1 MSSLAWKS
9 INWPLVEARILR
21 YQTRIFKASKENNI
35 DKVRCIQ
42 KRLLNSFDAKL
53 VSVRQ
58 ITMLNKR
65 KISLGLDRQVFITD
79 LQKEKLVKK
88 LRLHD
93 KVLFTQCR
101 TINDLGKTEKY
112 SFDLLTL
119 KEKAKQ
125 ALCLLALEPEWEA
138 KFETS
143 SYGFRRDV
151 CYHDAMKSIF
161 LSLRNHSSKYIS
173 TIDITRYLYQID
185 HEYLVKKLNTLPEI
199 EIQLKAW
206 LKSGILEGLVN
217 STKESNII
225 EKITGTPQ
233 GEILSPLLSNI
244 ALHGLEIHMKK
255 WISTKVSFVKT
266 NGYLKNVKRKSFSV
280 LRYAGN
286 FVIIHQDKKTVYE
299 AKKEIFHWLLD
310 FPRIKLY
317 HRKTSIQNSDEGF
330 NFLGFSGITIR
341 IGDKVRAKIY
351 PSRKSQE
358 LLILKVRDV
367 IQRNRSTSSYNL
379 ILLLRPIIACW
390 SNYFKY
396 SECTNCFQK
405 LTHLIL
411 QQLRAWVF
419 RRDTRNGRKKIKQRY
434 FPSGKEYYFNGKNH
448 KDNWVLNGKIRDKKG
463 IMKENWLPHMRWV
476 NREKWVNIKVNQ
488 LPFQGDNLY

>member
-173 TIDITRYLYQID
+173 TIDITRSVSYTHL
-185 HEYLVKKLNTLPEI
+185 TLPT
-199 EIQLKAW
+199 KA
-206 LKSGILEGLVN
+206 
-217 STKESNII
+217 
-225 EKITGTPQ
+225 
-233 GEILSPLLSNI
+233 
-244 ALHGLEIHMKK
+244 
-255 WISTKVSFVKT
+255 
-266 NGYLKNVKRKSFSV
+266 
-280 LRYAGN
+280 
-286 FVIIHQDKKTVYE
+286 
-299 AKKEIFHWLLD
+299 
-310 FPRIKLY
+310 
-317 HRKTSIQNSDEGF
+317 
-330 NFLGFSGITIR
+330 
-341 IGDKVRAKIY
+341 
-351 PSRKSQE
+351 
-358 LLILKVRDV
+358 
-367 IQRNRSTSSYNL
+367 
-379 ILLLRPIIACW
+379 
-390 SNYFKY
+390 
-396 SECTNCFQK
+396 
-405 LTHLIL
+405 
-411 QQLRAWVF
+411 
-419 RRDTRNGRKKIKQRY
+419 
-434 FPSGKEYYFNGKNH
+434 
-448 KDNWVLNGKIRDKKG
+448 
-463 IMKENWLPHMRWV
+463 
-476 NREKWVNIKVNQ
+476 
-488 LPFQGDNLY
+488 